1 MFSSSYWE
9 KEGKKD
15 LKPRKKINLDMK
27 REVKGRREKKRGRLK
42 GRRICDGK
50 MKESE
55 MKGENESQKSILVVI
70 AAK

>member
-27 REVKGRREKKRGRLK
+27 RKERKETREAKRKKN
-42 GRRICDGK
+42 
-50 MKESE
+50 M
-55 MKGENESQKSILVVI
+55 
-70 AAK
+70 